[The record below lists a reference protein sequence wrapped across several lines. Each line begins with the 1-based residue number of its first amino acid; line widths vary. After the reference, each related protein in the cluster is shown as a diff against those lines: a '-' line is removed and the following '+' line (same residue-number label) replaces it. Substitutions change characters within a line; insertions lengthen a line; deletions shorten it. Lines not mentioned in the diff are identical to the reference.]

1 MIATLHNSPAR
12 PFAMSTGPDALLVA
26 LHDPQRYPHPVEGI
40 RLIETH
46 ISWVLLTGRYA
57 YKLKKPLDLGFLDFS
72 TLERR
77 REACETELELNRR
90 TAPELYLEVVPVTG
104 TPDEPAIGG
113 TGQPIEYAVKMRE
126 FPQSALL
133 DRLAAR
139 GELRPGEMDELA
151 ATVAGFH
158 SRAARAEPLSKFGT
172 PEAVVA
178 PARQNFAQIGLLVGD
193 RESEATLRRL
203 AEWTER
209 EFARCR
215 EALAVRCRDGF
226 VRECHG
232 DLHLRNLVR
241 LDGRIVPFDCLE
253 FNPRLRWIDVAAE
266 VAFVVMDLVDHGLT
280 AHAWRFLDAYLAETG
295 DYGALAVLRFYLV
308 YRAMVRAKI
317 ALLRAQQLP
326 EGTAQRARAA
336 GEFAGYLRLAEA
348 FAALD
353 RRALIITH
361 GLSGSGKTV
370 FSGLLT
376 EEIGAIRVRSDV
388 ERKRLH
394 GLAAGERTG
403 AGVGAGIYG
412 LEATRRTYERLR
424 EVGRAVIEAGF
435 PAVVDAAFLVRAD
448 RDAFRGLARELSTPF
463 GIAAC
468 DAPEPVLRERITAR
482 RRAGADASEAT
493 LDVLGR
499 QLAAAEPLSAAER
512 TFAVAIDTRRGPERL
527 RASAL
532 ALGARLGV
540 GPWQPATMRRAA

>member
-1 MIATLHNSPAR
+1 MVSLHNSGTR
-12 PFAMSTGPDALLVA
+12 PLTVSAGPDALVAA
-26 LHDPQRYPHPVEGI
+26 LHDPRRYPHPVEGI

-104 TPDEPAIGG
+104 TPNEPEIGG
-113 TGQPIEYAVKMRE
+113 IGQPIEYAVKMRE
-126 FPQSALL
+126 FPQLTLL

-139 GELRPGEMDELA
+139 GELRPDEMDELA
-151 ATVAGFH
+151 ATIAGFH
-158 SRAARAEPLSKFGT
+158 SRVARAEHSSEFGT

-178 PARQNFAQIGLLVGD
+178 PARQNFVQTAPLVAD

-209 EFARCR
+209 EFARSR
-215 EALAVRCRDGF
+215 DALAARRRDGF

-253 FNPRLRWIDVAAE
+253 FNPGLRWIDVMAE

-295 DYGALAVLRFYLV
+295 DYGGLAVLRFYLV

-317 ALLRAQQLP
+317 SCLRAQQLA
-326 EGTAQRARAA
+326 EGVPQRSKADE
-336 GEFAGYLRLAEA
+336 EFRGYLRLAEA
-348 FAALD
+348 FAALE
-353 RRALIITH
+353 RRALIVTR

-394 GLAAGERTG
+394 GLNAGERTG
-403 AGVGAGIYG
+403 TGVSAGIYE
-412 LEATRRTYERLR
+412 LEATRHTYERLR
-424 EVGRAVIEAGF
+424 EVARTVLEAGF
-435 PAVVDAAFLVRAD
+435 PAAVDATFLVRAN
-448 RDAFRGLARELSTPF
+448 RDAFRGLASRLGVPVA
-463 GIAAC
+463 IAAC
-468 DAPEPVLRERITAR
+468 EAPEPVLRERIETR
-482 RRAGADASEAT
+482 GRAGEDASEAT
-493 LDVLGR
+493 LDVLAR
-499 QLAAAEPLSAAER
+499 QLAIAEPLSAEER
-512 TFAVAIDTRRGPERL
+512 TFAVEIDTRRGLGEL
-527 RASAL
+527 RADAA

-540 GPWQPATMRRAA
+540 APWLPTAVRVA